1 MRVNE
6 SLLHILKRC
15 LDHSD
20 KTMLYS
26 SRKEQELRSANSTD
40 FVGMFAP
47 LPDLHNSFTESLKQQ
62 VCANKQH
69 YQFIL
74 SEFPP

>member
-1 MRVNE
+1 MCVDE
-6 SLLHILKRC
+6 SILHILKRC
-15 LDHSD
+15 LDHSG

-26 SRKEQELRSANSTD
+26 SRKEQELRRAKSTD
-40 FVGMFAP
+40 FMGMFVP

-62 VCANKQH
+62 ACANKQH

>member
-1 MRVNE
+1 MRVDE

-15 LDHSD
+15 LDHSG

-40 FVGMFAP
+40 LVGMFAP
-47 LPDLHNSFTESLKQQ
+47 LLDLHNSFTESLKQAF
-62 VCANKQH
+62 ANKQH
-69 YQFIL
+69 YHFIL